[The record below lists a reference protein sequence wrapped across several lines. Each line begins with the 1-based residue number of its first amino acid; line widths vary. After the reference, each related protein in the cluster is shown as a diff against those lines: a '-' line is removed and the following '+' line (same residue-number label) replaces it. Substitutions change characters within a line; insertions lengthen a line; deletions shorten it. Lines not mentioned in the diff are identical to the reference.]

1 MTDKN
6 SESIPLPDTTQWHPR
21 ESASGKLKSAF
32 LQRCIGL
39 ETQIALRTQLEKG
52 MNVDNFDSGP
62 GVEDIIRE
70 GLSQILPTRYSVKAG
85 VITDRSGKTGGDF
98 DVVVFNE
105 QWFQAVKAGAT
116 PQSRRV
122 FLPIDGV
129 YAVCEVKQ
137 TLDFH
142 SFDQAME
149 KLVTCHRLRR
159 PRTYANRTVENREG
173 SSCIHGLSN
182 PLYSAIIAT
191 DLKKGIELKSLID
204 RFFDI
209 NRTLKRLEVVR
220 ALCVLGRG
228 AVTWGFRD
236 EHGEA
241 RPALF
246 MLEDLYLPIFPVCHR
261 MPLAESALYRLAADL
276 LIVLG

>member
-1 MTDKN
+1 
-6 SESIPLPDTTQWHPR
+6 
-21 ESASGKLKSAF
+21 
-32 LQRCIGL
+32 
-39 ETQIALRTQLEKG
+39 
-52 MNVDNFDSGP
+52 MNIDNFDSGL

-70 GLSQILPTRYSVKAG
+70 GLTQLLPARYSLKAG
-85 VITDRSGKTGGDF
+85 VITDRSGKTGGDY

-105 QWFQAVKAGAT
+105 QWFPAVKAGAT

-122 FLPIDGV
+122 FLPIEGV

-137 TLDFH
+137 TLDFD
-142 SFDQAME
+142 SLDQAME

-159 PRTYANRTVENREG
+159 PRTCANRIVENRESG
-173 SSCIHGLSN
+173 SCIHGLSN

-191 DLKKGIELKSLID
+191 NLREGIELESLID

-209 NRTLKRLEVVR
+209 NKKLKRLEVVR

-236 EHGEA
+236 EHGEG

-246 MLEDLYLPIFPVCHR
+246 MLDDLYLPIFPVYHR
-261 MPLAESALYRLAADL
+261 MPLAESALYRLAVDL
-276 LIVLG
+276 LLHLYHSVLAPEDMAPSYGPDIHSVSIPKSSDIALEPDAEWLSSLEKLCKPDQQE